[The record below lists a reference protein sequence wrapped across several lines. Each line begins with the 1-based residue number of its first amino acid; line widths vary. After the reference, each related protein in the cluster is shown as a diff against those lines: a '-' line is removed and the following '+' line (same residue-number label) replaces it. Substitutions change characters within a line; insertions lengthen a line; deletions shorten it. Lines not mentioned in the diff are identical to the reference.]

1 MKPPRLVLW
10 LILAILPVASH
21 AQYSARQLTRKIVPQ
36 NQTQPNRAPA
46 PAPASP
52 AVAPNSLTAGDSEK
66 AKAAKSEA
74 QRRAVD
80 YQKKRAEEGSGQA
93 QYDLGVRYLKGDG
106 VELNDKLGREWLEKS
121 AKNGFSQAQR
131 KLDELPKLKE
141 PSPSVTPTIPASSPS
156 LAPATTPSSPA
167 PQAKVPTK

>member
-1 MKPPRLVLW
+1 MKSSRLALC
-10 LILAILPVASH
+10 LTLALLPIATH

-36 NQTQPNRAPA
+36 NQPQPPPSRASTPTPVPA
-46 PAPASP
+46 
-52 AVAPNSLTAGDSEK
+52 NSLPAGDSEK

-80 YQKKRAEEGSGQA
+80 YQRKRAEEGSGQA

-106 VELNDKLGREWLEKS
+106 VEPNDKLGREWLEKS
-121 AKNGFSQAQR
+121 AKSGFSQAQR

-141 PSPSVTPTIPASSPS
+141 PSPSVTPAISASAPS
-156 LAPATTPSSPA
+156 LAPATSPSSPT
-167 PQAKVPTK
+167 PQAKAPTK